1 MAKLR
6 LFYGILGCH
15 KNVYELLVQGAVTID
30 LLLQLRLANMKG
42 KKGYRRSAAE
52 RNGSPRHYQS
62 LPKDAVPGSSS
73 SSTQKACTHLPERYV
88 QEEAKK
94 CTSQN
99 AERRIRHLKRASFE
113 EMPNPDIG
121 SRPYYL
127 STAFKHLP
135 QATGFYFHT
144 AHFFYCYRTAV
155 LDADP
160 RVEPRLARIPDWS
173 AFQDLTMI
181 EEQGPPGFQQWLQN
195 QVFTGIPGRW
205 AHFTNLAKPA
215 YIYQRDGLPVGAVFF
230 AQDHSSGYCEVG
242 FSEIVITQLAISFTE
257 LAVYKW
263 HSVLHGCE
271 LLQEFEQ
278 HK

>member
-1 MAKLR
+1 MQLDRNIMARLR
-6 LFYGILGCH
+6 LDCSIFGCN
-15 KNVYELLVQGAVTID
+15 KNSHEPLVQGVVTID
-30 LLLQLRLANMKG
+30 LLLLLRPANMRG
-42 KKGYRRSAAE
+42 KKSYRRSAAE
-52 RNGSPRHYQS
+52 HNGSPRRYES
-62 LPKDAVPGSSS
+62 TPTDVVPGSSS
-73 SSTQKACTHLPERYV
+73 STTQKAGTHLPE
-88 QEEAKK
+88 QPLQDEAKK
-94 CTSQN
+94 CTSQS
-99 AERRIRHLKRASFE
+99 AGRRTRHLKRASFD

-127 STAFKHLP
+127 STAFKRLP

-181 EEQGPPGFQQWLQN
+181 EEKGPPGFQQWLQN
-195 QVFTGIPGRW
+195 QVFAAIPGRW

-257 LAVYKW
+257 LAVYNW
-263 HSVLHGCE
+263 H
-271 LLQEFEQ
+271 
-278 HK
+278 

>member
-1 MAKLR
+1 MSFWFKEQSQETSC
-6 LFYGILGCH
+6 YIGP
-15 KNVYELLVQGAVTID
+15 T
-30 LLLQLRLANMKG
+30 NMKG
-42 KKGYRRSAAE
+42 KKGYRRTAAE
-52 RNGSPRHYQS
+52 HNDFPRHYQG
-62 LPKDAVPGSSS
+62 LPKDAVPGSTS
-73 SSTQKACTHLPERYV
+73 SSTQKAGTQLPEQYV
-88 QEEAKK
+88 QENAKK
-94 CTSQN
+94 CSSQN
-99 AERRIRHLKRASFE
+99 AERRTRHLQRASFE

-144 AHFFYCYRTAV
+144 AHFFYCHRTAV

-181 EEQGPPGFQQWLQN
+181 EKLGPSGFQQWLQN

-215 YIYQRDGLPVGAVFF
+215 YIYQRDGLPVGAVFY
-230 AQDHSSGYCEVG
+230 AQDHGSGYCEVG
-242 FSEIVITQLAISFTE
+242 FSEIVITQLAISFIE
-257 LAVYKW
+257 LADYK
-263 HSVLHGCE
+263 
-271 LLQEFEQ
+271 
-278 HK
+278 

>member
-1 MAKLR
+1 MR
-6 LFYGILGCH
+6 
-15 KNVYELLVQGAVTID
+15 
-30 LLLQLRLANMKG
+30 G
-42 KKGYRRSAAE
+42 KKSYRRSAAE
-52 RNGSPRHYQS
+52 HNGSPRHYES
-62 LPKDAVPGSSS
+62 TPTDVVLRSS
-73 SSTQKACTHLPERYV
+73 SSTTQKAGTHLPEQPV
-88 QEEAKK
+88 QDEAKK
-94 CTSQN
+94 STSQS
-99 AERRIRHLKRASFE
+99 AGRRTRHLKRASFE

-181 EEQGPPGFQQWLQN
+181 EEKGPPGFQQRLQN
-195 QVFTGIPGRW
+195 QVFAAIPGRW

-230 AQDHSSGYCEVG
+230 AQDHSSGYCEVAVRITWLG
-242 FSEIVITQLAISFTE
+242 VALASPAAQIEPISGLVYFSMLTIFPEVVQGYAKTECKKYLPRSKSKHMISLHPTQ
-257 LAVYKW
+257 
-263 HSVLHGCE
+263 
-271 LLQEFEQ
+271 QP
-278 HK
+278 